1 MSYGNQHNFK
11 IVSSL
16 VHTIFLSQLILMKA
30 HIINLKVAFQ
40 IFTGTNISTSF
51 LLISDTWMETKQA
64 DITLNHAQSIIFI
77 FSGRQFWNKMFQI
90 QQLMRD
96 LGQRPNLSFSPWL
109 LLVPTWMEKYLVWK
123 TFYKCTTNWTFKQS
137 HCEKEF
143 GPSTMITC
151 FV

>member
-77 FSGRQFWNKMFQI
+77 FSGRQF
-90 QQLMRD
+90 
-96 LGQRPNLSFSPWL
+96 
-109 LLVPTWMEKYLVWK
+109 
-123 TFYKCTTNWTFKQS
+123 
-137 HCEKEF
+137 
-143 GPSTMITC
+143 
-151 FV
+151 